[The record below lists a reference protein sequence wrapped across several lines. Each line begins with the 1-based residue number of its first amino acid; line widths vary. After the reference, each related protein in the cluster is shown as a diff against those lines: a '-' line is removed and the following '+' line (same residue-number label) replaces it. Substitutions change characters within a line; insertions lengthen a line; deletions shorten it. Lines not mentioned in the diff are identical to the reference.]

1 MNQIKVGQL
10 FKNHSYGQMTST
22 NSQIKNLENLLSAS
36 NDVRI
41 YTCDDFKGNIEI
53 YEGKYMYL
61 FYKQNLVNSAEIMLE
76 YPVDVFDMDIEA
88 PTPSENYIPIDTS
101 ENLIDVL
108 QNL

>member
-1 MNQIKVGQL
+1 M
-10 FKNHSYGQMTST
+10 SST
-22 NSQIKNLENLLSAS
+22 NSQIKNLENLLNAS

-41 YTCDDFKGNIEI
+41 YTCDDFKGNVEI
-53 YEGKYMYL
+53 YNGKYMYL
-61 FYKQNLVNSAEIMLE
+61 FYAEKLSESAYMMLE
-76 YPVDVFDMDIEA
+76 SPVDVFDMEIEA